1 MSGNSCWSALQTPP
15 IVIDLPR
22 GASGVSTGGSSMSA
36 TALPLEERQL
46 VLADLQLVA
55 VLEAVRLDAPP
66 VDVGAV
72 QRAEVVEVE
81 VAATAHEQRV
91 VARDGDVVEE
101 DVGVRPAPDRHAVA
115 VEREALPHAAAA
127 RADDQDRPVLGG
139 VVEVDRDE
147 LAGLAHA
154 VGGGRRLTRLGVLLR
169 DATAEEVP
177 AALAVVR
184 P

>member
-36 TALPLEERQL
+36 TALPLQERQL
-46 VLADLQLVA
+46 VLADLQLVP

-72 QRAEVVEVE
+72 ERAEIVEVE
-81 VAATAHEQRV
+81 VAAAAHDEGV

-101 DVGVRPAPDRHAVA
+101 DVGVRPAADRHAVA
-115 VEREALPHAAAA
+115 LEREALSHPSA
-127 RADDQDRPVLGG
+127 P
-139 VVEVDRDE
+139 
-147 LAGLAHA
+147 
-154 VGGGRRLTRLGVLLR
+154 
-169 DATAEEVP
+169 
-177 AALAVVR
+177 
-184 P
+184 